1 MDNVLSCCHSDH
13 IIYMLKGLIVSC
25 FLKNK
30 TQFSWYNLKY
40 TSQLCTDL
48 HFQDYLLLSP

>member
-1 MDNVLSCCHSDH
+1 MDNILSCCHSDH
-13 IIYMLKGLIVSC
+13 IIYMLKGLIISC